1 MGFINQLI
9 TLNQVILVGGW
20 PTPLKND
27 GVRQLGLCHSQLN
40 GKITNVPNHQPG
52 FHADLVEFDG
62 DFGWGFN
69 GDLVEFDGDFMVI
82 YWDWMMI

>member
-1 MGFINQLI
+1 M
-9 TLNQVILVGGW
+9 ILVGGW

-52 FHADLVEFDG
+52 FHADLVKFDG

-69 GDLVEFDGDFMVI
+69 GDLVEFDGEFGWGFNGI
-82 YWDWMMI
+82 

>member
-1 MGFINQLI
+1 MES
-9 TLNQVILVGGW
+9 VSW
-20 PTPLKND
+20 
-27 GVRQLGLCHSQLN
+27 GLCHSQLN

-69 GDLVEFDGDFMVI
+69 GDLVEFDGDFGWGFNGDLVEFDGDFMVI
-82 YWDWMMI
+82 YWD